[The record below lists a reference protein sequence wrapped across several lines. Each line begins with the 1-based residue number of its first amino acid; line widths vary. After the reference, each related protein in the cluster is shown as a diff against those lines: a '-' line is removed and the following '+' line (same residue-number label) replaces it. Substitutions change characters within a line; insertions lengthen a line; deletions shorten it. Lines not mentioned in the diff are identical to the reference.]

1 MRQFILDA
9 CHLLTPGPFSHMSKS
24 MLQPL
29 GGFWWRQFLCGGFLR
44 VRNHPLSSG
53 LHLGRRQ
60 SPLCLSGK
68 AALVAGLRVWAG
80 WWVPLGDTPSLIFLT
95 LSPSASSHTLWPQ
108 EMEKDHKPD
117 PALTGKEHSQPAKFC
132 FLNDSP
138 EHLLYF
144 LHKKNSKTWS
154 LPSRRIQSSWKGW
167 VHVHMYKHTRMLAH
181 AHANACTHAHT
192 PSRGTW

>member
-1 MRQFILDA
+1 MSVTYLLLDHFHIWVIA
-9 CHLLTPGPFSHMSKS
+9 CYSHWEGFDEDNFYVEVSLGWETTPYHPICTWGEDSLPCVCQAKLPWSLGSESGP
-24 MLQPL
+24 
-29 GGFWWRQFLCGGFLR
+29 G
-44 VRNHPLSSG
+44 
-53 LHLGRRQ
+53 
-60 SPLCLSGK
+60 
-68 AALVAGLRVWAG
+68 
-80 WWVPLGDTPSLIFLT
+80 WVPLGATPSLIFLT
-95 LSPSASSHTLWPQ
+95 LSASASSHTLWPQ

-117 PALTGKEHSQPAKFC
+117 PTLIGKEHSQPAKFC

-167 VHVHMYKHTRMLAH
+167 VHVHMYKHTRTLAH

-192 PSRGTW
+192 PSRGTR